1 MKSVLLCSE
10 WKLAASRAGRT
21 VRSLLLMAPFFF
33 AGGNLHAGDSL
44 SGAVVDART
53 LRIQEKVEKLF
64 ATGDYR
70 RALFIYENELAPIG
84 DKYAQ
89 YMLGYMYLTGAGV
102 DKDYVLALAWYRL
115 AAERGKTEFVGVRDE
130 LRAALSQTDVG
141 RSDEIYRELRR
152 RYSDVAVIFEQ
163 VEADIRVLTTQTGS
177 RLPGGSRSLT
187 VVNPT
192 QRSARSGDNYYQQ
205 IRLRFEAGL
214 SFLGDELAIPDLA
227 SEPEDV
233 DLIELRAYVE
243 AYLERVD

>member
-1 MKSVLLCSE
+1 MKSVLLFSE
-10 WKLAASRAGRT
+10 WKLAARAAART
-21 VRSLLLMAPFFF
+21 VCSLVLIAPLFF
-33 AGGNLHAGDSL
+33 AGGNLYAGDSL
-44 SGAVVDART
+44 SGAVIDART

-64 ATGDYR
+64 ASGDYR

-102 DKDYVLALAWYRL
+102 EKDYVLALAWYRL
-115 AAERGKTEFVGVRDE
+115 AAERGKAEFVGVRDE
-130 LRAALSQTDVG
+130 LLAALSQADVG
-141 RSDEIYRELRR
+141 RSDEVYRQLRR
-152 RYSDVAVIFEQ
+152 RYSDVAVIYEQ
-163 VEADIRVLTTQTGS
+163 VEADFRVLTTQTGS

-214 SFLGDELAIPDLA
+214 TFLGDELAIEDLE

-233 DLIELRAYVE
+233 DLTELKAHVD